1 MLTEEEKK
9 QKKREWYWKNREKI
23 LEKAKENAKKRY
35 EENKIVILERN
46 KKWKSE
52 NPEYMTIYRE
62 EHKEEIS
69 EYNKKYSKTPIGR
82 AWNLYGSY
90 VVNDRKHERI
100 GEELPTNYVT
110 PKWIVENIFSGQ
122 KCHYCEES
130 DWTKLGCDR
139 IDNDKPHT
147 IDNVVPCCLS
157 CNSKKGSM
165 SYVEFMKMLGKTP

>member
-1 MLTEEEKK
+1 MLTKEEIK
-9 QKKREWYWKNREKI
+9 QKKREWYWKNRDKA

-35 EENKIVILERN
+35 EENKIAILERN

-62 EHKEEIS
+62 GHKEEIS

-82 AWNLYGSY
+82 ACNLYGSY
-90 VVNDRKHERI
+90 VVNDRKHGRI
-100 GEELPTNYVT
+100 GKELPINYIT
-110 PKWIVENIFSGQ
+110 PKWIVENVFSGQ
-122 KCHYCEES
+122 KCHYCGET

-139 IDNDKPHT
+139 IYSSKSHT

-165 SYVEFMKMLGKTP
+165 SYEEFMKMLGKKP